1 MKDWTN
7 FYKVDK
13 EINDR
18 IAFKMYRALHTIVED
33 QDMRQFME
41 QRKDLSKLFMCLN
54 AIDDYKQSYTEGER
68 SEPIHHLK

>member
-1 MKDWTN
+1 MSDWTK

-33 QDMRQFME
+33 ADLRQFME
-41 QRKDLSKLFMCLN
+41 QRSDLSKLFMCLN
-54 AIDDYKQSYTEGER
+54 AIDDYKASYTEGSP
-68 SEPIHHLK
+68 SEPVTSL